1 MKIFDWIKHIVQL
14 KTPYT
19 KFSNEDFK
27 SFDNYMI
34 HLLLSMNPSYIE
46 LIDEIQSLNNISKE
60 KLYRLYCNLIP
71 KNNRTYFPYIKSQ
84 NKKLNEDKLQYVANV
99 FECSL
104 YEANEY
110 TELMDKE
117 WLENILTKYGLENKQ
132 IKQLTK

>member
-1 MKIFDWIKHIVQL
+1 MTIFDWIKEIVYL
-14 KTPYT
+14 KSDYK
-19 KFSNEDFK
+19 KFSTDNFR

-104 YEANEY
+104 SEANEY